1 MAALIRLLIF
11 GKVRAENF
19 AISVRKTNFRVLKYD
34 RILNRIRNTSRAPLL
49 RVIFAINHVYLV
61 NQIKSSECVIND
73 DKIALFFRALLI
85 IIALDEIKMEC
96 VLTSCFGTCRST
108 LLSAS
113 RSRSGKRTG

>member
-1 MAALIRLLIF
+1 MRGLCNTYGRPARGKFRTNKTAIMAALIRLLIF

-61 NQIKSSECVIND
+61 NQIKSSEYVID
-73 DKIALFFRALLI
+73 ADKIANRYFFRAL
-85 IIALDEIKMEC
+85 
-96 VLTSCFGTCRST
+96 
-108 LLSAS
+108 
-113 RSRSGKRTG
+113 